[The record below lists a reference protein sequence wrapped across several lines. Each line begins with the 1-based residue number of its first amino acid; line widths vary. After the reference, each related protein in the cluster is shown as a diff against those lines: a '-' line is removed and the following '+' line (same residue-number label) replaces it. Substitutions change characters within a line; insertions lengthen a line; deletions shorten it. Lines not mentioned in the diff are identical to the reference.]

1 MESPNCERLWIN
13 RLVPVLIAKANLVEN
28 DRLISVKC
36 RNEIWLQSKKN
47 YMWCRMIRM
56 IFRGRIHGWIH
67 FFRNQFSMLLN
78 SDGLDKSN
86 GGRNFLPLTNSSN
99 PSPAYETKGDIS
111 QTRGSS
117 RLEHVFWLTEII
129 QINRYTPFENL
140 QSRPTVS
147 IQGRGRLLFGKI
159 IQPKHLHFIVVC
171 LIFRDCFR
179 ACDSGYAV
187 L

>member
-1 MESPNCERLWIN
+1 VFFYFFFIFSSSKLIIQLIGFNGFWWHSYNKIVSPNCERLWIN

-56 IFRGRIHGWIH
+56 IFHGRINGWVH
-67 FFRNQFSMLLN
+67 FFRNQFSMPLN
-78 SDGLDKSN
+78 SDGLDRSN

-111 QTRGSS
+111 QIRCSS
-117 RLEHVFWLTEII
+117 RFEHIFWLKIEII
-129 QINRYTPFENL
+129 
-140 QSRPTVS
+140 
-147 IQGRGRLLFGKI
+147 
-159 IQPKHLHFIVVC
+159 
-171 LIFRDCFR
+171 
-179 ACDSGYAV
+179 
-187 L
+187 